1 MKEHVFPHQVLANDI
16 IVTYNGKEVAFLI
29 ETFLNDTVL
38 IRLKSGKK
46 IICYSREVLE
56 VIRNNK
62 SRSNLMQHK
71 KNFYK

>member
-1 MKEHVFPHQVLANDI
+1 MKDQVFPHQVLANDI
-16 IVTYNGKEVAFLI
+16 IITYNGKEVAFLT

-38 IRLKSGKK
+38 IRLKFGKK

-62 SRSNLMQHK
+62 SRANLIQHK